1 MNDGVIQNIKPWIV
15 RRNLKTKTNK
25 TKTKDLNQL
34 NDFSVMNDQLKK
46 NLKKHRIFVLK
57 EQFYK
62 TNNFNE

>member
-46 NLKKHRIFVLK
+46 KFEKTSYFCTERTILQN
-57 EQFYK
+57 EQF
-62 TNNFNE
+62 